1 MPGPLRLLLASGA
14 LLVAVL
20 VSVLPVGLEVVTPR
34 LGIPAVVLPGE
45 TFQLELRGGL
55 PFLAPDLVVRLV
67 GEETTSCAV
76 TEVSHGGATR
86 TLEVTVP
93 ETLAAGSYTLKVESQ
108 GLERSRPKAVH
119 VLSVLPD
126 EGCTIVQLADLAIFG
141 GDGSGEQLMATLVEE
156 INLIA
161 PDLVLVTGDIN
172 YTGSW
177 EHFDL
182 ALEFLGGFE
191 MPVLTC
197 IGNHEYKGLA
207 GFLTAFGL
215 PRHVVDVGGR
225 RFITLDSGH
234 GRDQLTESQHAWVR
248 EAFATREGRD
258 TIVQLHHPLFWKR
271 NLEVHVGDLVELCA
285 EHEVPIVL
293 SGHLHGD
300 QLFDATGTSRRDTN
314 EFPGTKYVVT
324 TAAGADLRPPYA
336 ASPLHHGYRLI
347 RLEGNSVLDY
357 TYDWPGDVD
366 YPSCSI
372 PVGHLRVESVG
383 EGHVRVHNE
392 LNEALF
398 GAVVSIAVAGPD
410 PRRPADLGE
419 VIAVRRSGES
429 STYRVRVDLPA
440 RSVTSIELIPE

>member
-1 MPGPLRLLLASGA
+1 M
-14 LLVAVL
+14 
-20 VSVLPVGLEVVTPR
+20 
-34 LGIPAVVLPGE
+34 
-45 TFQLELRGGL
+45 
-55 PFLAPDLVVRLV
+55 
-67 GEETTSCAV
+67 
-76 TEVSHGGATR
+76 
-86 TLEVTVP
+86 
-93 ETLAAGSYTLKVESQ
+93 
-108 GLERSRPKAVH
+108 
-119 VLSVLPD
+119 
-126 EGCTIVQLADLAIFG
+126 
-141 GDGSGEQLMATLVEE
+141 
-156 INLIA
+156 
-161 PDLVLVTGDIN
+161 
-172 YTGSW
+172 
-177 EHFDL
+177 
-182 ALEFLGGFE
+182 
-191 MPVLTC
+191 
-197 IGNHEYKGLA
+197 
-207 GFLTAFGL
+207 
-215 PRHVVDVGGR
+215 
-225 RFITLDSGH
+225 
-234 GRDQLTESQHAWVR
+234 
-248 EAFATREGRD
+248 
-258 TIVQLHHPLFWKR
+258 
-271 NLEVHVGDLVELCA
+271 HVGDLVELCA